1 MAQLVLHYFSFSYLC
16 TYSLDKLMN
25 YKKLYTKFCN
35 YYKKLG
41 RSYNDPRFT
50 VHHILCRS
58 MGGLD
63 TDENKV
69 AMTPKEHYI
78 AHRILAHV
86 YKKRNPEICYLLNKF
101 ANGMKGTDSP
111 KYSNF
116 NFYLNQILTFKKNGK
131 PKNYDSY
138 CDALREEIIHLM
150 ELPID
155 KQKITNKLMNAFI

>member
-1 MAQLVLHYFSFSYLC
+1 
-16 TYSLDKLMN
+16 MN
-25 YKKLYTKFCN
+25 YKKLYNKFCN

-50 VHHILCRS
+50 AHHILCRS

-78 AHRILAHV
+78 ANRILAHI

-101 ANGMKGTDSP
+101 ANGMKGSDSP
-111 KYSNF
+111 KYSNL
-116 NFYLNQILTFKKNGK
+116 NFYLNQILSFKKNGK

-138 CDALREEIIHLM
+138 CDAFREEIIHLM

-155 KQKITNKLMNAFI
+155 KKLITNKLMNTFI

>member
-1 MAQLVLHYFSFSYLC
+1 MAQLARNYFSFSYLC
-16 TYSLDKLMN
+16 TYYLDKLMN
-25 YKKLYTKFCN
+25 YKKLYNKFCN

-41 RSYNDPRFT
+41 RSFNDPRFT
-50 VHHILCRS
+50 IHHILPRS

-63 TDENKV
+63 TNENKV
-69 AMTPKEHYI
+69 SLTPKEHYI
-78 AHRILAHV
+78 AHRILAHI

-101 ANGMKGTDSP
+101 ANGMKGSDCP

-138 CDALREEIIHLM
+138 RDALRDEIIHLM

-155 KQKITNKLMNAFI
+155 KQKITNKLINTFI

>member
-1 MAQLVLHYFSFSYLC
+1 
-16 TYSLDKLMN
+16 MN
-25 YKKLYTKFCN
+25 YKKLYNKFCS

-63 TDENKV
+63 IEENKV

-101 ANGMKGTDSP
+101 ANGMKGSDSP

-138 CDALREEIIHLM
+138 CEALREEIIHLM

-155 KQKITNKLMNAFI
+155 KQKITNKLMNTFI

>member
-1 MAQLVLHYFSFSYLC
+1 
-16 TYSLDKLMN
+16 
-25 YKKLYTKFCN
+25 
-35 YYKKLG
+35 
-41 RSYNDPRFT
+41 
-50 VHHILCRS
+50 

-150 ELPID
+150 DLPID